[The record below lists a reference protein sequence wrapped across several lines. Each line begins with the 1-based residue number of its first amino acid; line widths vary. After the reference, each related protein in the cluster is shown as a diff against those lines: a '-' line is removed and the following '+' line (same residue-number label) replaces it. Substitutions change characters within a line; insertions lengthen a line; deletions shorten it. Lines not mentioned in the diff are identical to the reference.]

1 VFGSVFVPGPREVTE
16 ALWNTCCAAVV
27 ATGLTGSV
35 HQSDRRR
42 PSVWPCS
49 TGSKPCKFP
58 LFVLVCFG
66 SVGCLLVPRS
76 SSTPVAAW
84 AWPTWV
90 VSRRRVLEAVF
101 VLLESPSPYRRIF
114 IGSHSLPPL
123 WFAVSVL
130 QLESD
135 MVVNSLSPATLHLQ
149 ISSRPVRI
157 SPAPSH
163 RLQPSQR
170 VVLHLDASFFDASAA
185 PTD

>member
-1 VFGSVFVPGPREVTE
+1 
-16 ALWNTCCAAVV
+16 
-27 ATGLTGSV
+27 
-35 HQSDRRR
+35 
-42 PSVWPCS
+42 
-49 TGSKPCKFP
+49 
-58 LFVLVCFG
+58 
-66 SVGCLLVPRS
+66 
-76 SSTPVAAW
+76 
-84 AWPTWV
+84 
-90 VSRRRVLEAVF
+90 VLEAVF

-163 RLQPSQR
+163 CLQPSQR
-170 VVLHLDASFFDASAA
+170 VVLHLDAIFFDASTA
-185 PTD
+185 PTDELVAVDCFVKLVDLIRSENLIVIVVYFKELFVKAV